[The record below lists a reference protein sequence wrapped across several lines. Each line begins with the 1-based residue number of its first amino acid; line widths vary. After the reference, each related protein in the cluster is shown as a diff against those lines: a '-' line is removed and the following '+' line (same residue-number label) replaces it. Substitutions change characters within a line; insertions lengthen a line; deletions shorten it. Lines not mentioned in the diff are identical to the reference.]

1 MKQSLVLTSI
11 VYFFITFTVRAQVDD
26 AGKADSLFKKWDSSD
41 TGGAAIAVV
50 KNGEIVFSNAYGMAN
65 LEYGIPNTVNTV
77 FHAASLSKQ
86 FTAYS
91 ILVLEQEGKL
101 SLDDDI
107 RIHIPEVPDFGK
119 KITLRH
125 LASHTSGLRDQWR
138 LLYLAGWRPDDVVL
152 NQDIL
157 DLVSKQTDLNFEP
170 GSRLSYSNTGFTL
183 LAEVVARVSGKS
195 FAEFTKEKIFGPLK
209 MDHTQFYDDHNKIV
223 KNRAYSYQF
232 VDGILKKDK
241 LNFSTVGATSL
252 FTTVMDLTK
261 WTVYLNTLD
270 TKNSQLSRRMNT
282 RASLNNGEVTEAAMG
297 QWTGLKY
304 KGMEWF
310 DHTGSDASFRAYLSR
325 FPESN
330 SAVVVLANTTPFN
343 ATNQGLKTADIFL
356 SEFYKTE
363 NKADQIRNDQ
373 PKSDYDYIKLSN
385 KELAKFCGKYWE
397 LSERYDREIKLIN
410 DTLVYYRSE
419 SSQTKLL
426 PVSENEF
433 KMLGDSNDVSV
444 IFGKGNN
451 ASDMYL
457 NINDERTV
465 DFAKYEESFFKDS
478 YKGLYYNG
486 ELEKEIQ
493 LIIENGHVILTLFKQ
508 DPIKLI
514 PIKRDL
520 FTSENRN
527 FQKVEFVRNPEDEI
541 TGLLINNSG
550 IVKMEFSKN

>member
-1 MKQSLVLTSI
+1 MKQNLVLTSL
-11 VYFFITFTVRAQVDD
+11 VYFFITLTVQGQIDSAE
-26 AGKADSLFKKWDSSD
+26 KADSLFKKWDSSD

-65 LEYGIPNTVNTV
+65 LEYGIPNTVTTV

-91 ILVLEQEGKL
+91 ILLLEQEGKL

-107 RIHIPEVPDFGK
+107 RIYIPEVPDFGK

-157 DLVSKQTDLNFEP
+157 DLVAKQTDLNFEP

-183 LAEVVARVSGKS
+183 LAEVVTRVSGKS

-223 KNRAYSYQF
+223 KNRAYSYQL
-232 VDGILKKDK
+232 VDGALKKDK

-261 WTVYLNTLD
+261 WAVYLNTLD
-270 TKNSQLSRRMNT
+270 TKNNQLSRRMNT
-282 RASLNNGEVTEAAMG
+282 RASLNNGEVTEASMG
-297 QWTGLKY
+297 QWAGVKY

-356 SEFYKTE
+356 SEYFKTE
-363 NKADQIRNDQ
+363 GGSPQNKNDQ
-373 PKSDYDYIKLSN
+373 PKKDYDYIKLSN

-397 LSERYDREIKLIN
+397 LDERYDREIKLIN
-410 DTLVYYRSE
+410 DTLVYYRSK

-426 PVSENEF
+426 PISENEF
-433 KMLGDSNDVSV
+433 KMIGDSNDVSV
-444 IFGKGNN
+444 IFGNGNN
-451 ASDMYL
+451 ESDMQL
-457 NINDERTV
+457 IINDGRRV
-465 DFAKYEESFFKDS
+465 DFAKYEESFSKDP
-478 YKGLYYNG
+478 YKGMYYNG
-486 ELEKEIQ
+486 EVEREIQ
-493 LIIENGHVILTLFKQ
+493 VTIENGHVFLTLFKQ

-514 PIKRDL
+514 PIKKDL

-527 FQKVEFVRNPEDEI
+527 FQKVEFVRNSEDEI